1 MQIRVFPD
9 EYQLARDLAEL
20 IAGALRRRPNLVL
33 GLPTGRTPIALY
45 AELVRRARAGA
56 IDFSRATTFNL
67 DEFLGLPATHPG
79 SYRQFMERHL
89 FAHVG
94 LSEPRVHFL
103 DGTAPDPAEECAR
116 YERAIEAAGGI
127 GLQVLGIGSNGH
139 IGFNEPASEL
149 AARTH
154 AVRLRPETRRAN
166 AEFFGGDIAQVPEQ
180 ALSMGMAT
188 ILHAE
193 RLVLIATGERKAE
206 CVRRMIDGPLT
217 TELPAS
223 FLQVHRDA
231 LVMLDAPAGA
241 RLEMEIEKFQKQKTA
256 N

>member
-1 MQIRVFPD
+1 M
-9 EYQLARDLAEL
+9 
-20 IAGALRRRPNLVL
+20 
-33 GLPTGRTPIALY
+33 
-45 AELVRRARAGA
+45 
-56 IDFSRATTFNL
+56 
-67 DEFLGLPATHPG
+67 
-79 SYRQFMERHL
+79 
-89 FAHVG
+89 
-94 LSEPRVHFL
+94 
-103 DGTAPDPAEECAR
+103 
-116 YERAIEAAGGI
+116 
-127 GLQVLGIGSNGH
+127 LGIGSNGH
-139 IGFNEPASEL
+139 IGFNEPAPEL

-193 RLVLIATGERKAE
+193 QLVLIATGERKAE

-231 LVMLDAPAGA
+231 LVMLDARAAA
-241 RLEMEIEKFQKQKTA
+241 RLEMENGKLKNQKGDELNA
-256 N
+256 DR

>member
-9 EYQLARDLAEL
+9 EDRLARRLADL
-20 IAGALRRRPNLVL
+20 IGDALGRDPEIVL

-45 AELVRRARAGA
+45 AELARRARAGE

-67 DEFLGLPATHPG
+67 DEFLGLPAGHPS

-94 LSEPRVHFL
+94 LAEPRVNFL
-103 DGTAPDPAEECAR
+103 NGATPDAGAECDR
-116 YERAIEAAGGI
+116 YERAIERAGGI

-139 IGFNEPASEL
+139 IGFNEPGPEL

-154 AVRLRPETRRAN
+154 RVVLRPETRRAN
-166 AEFFGGDIAQVPEQ
+166 AEFFGGEPDRVPEQ

-188 ILHAE
+188 ILHAR
-193 RLVLIATGERKAE
+193 RLVLIATGERKAD
-206 CVRRMIDGPLT
+206 CVQRMIDGPLT
-217 TELPAS
+217 TRLPAS
-223 FLQVHRDA
+223 FLQVHRDV
-231 LVMLDAPAGA
+231 LVMLDAPAAA
-241 RLEMEIEKFQKQKTA
+241 RLAPGAPE